1 MCDGNTNLSH
11 IWRANITLKNFK
23 KIDMRCD
30 KRNMNWNINMKFKK
44 LMWNIKCETRNMK
57 YDIRDMKFEIW
68 NVNCE
73 MWIVKCEMWSMKYEI
88 WNFKCEIWHLR

>member
-44 LMWNIKCETRNMK
+44 LMWNIKSK
-57 YDIRDMKFEIW
+57 QEIW
-68 NVNCE
+68 K
-73 MWIVKCEMWSMKYEI
+73 IVKWEVWKYEI
-88 WNFKCEIWHLR
+88 WNFIYEIWHMG